1 MHEKQSISF
10 ITVTFFCLFLRIM
23 SDIAMYIPTYFH
35 LLLTTTLVFY
45 SMSGVNKAHSF
56 AITGIDNF
64 LENKS

>member
-1 MHEKQSISF
+1 
-10 ITVTFFCLFLRIM
+10 
-23 SDIAMYIPTYFH
+23 MYIPTYFH